1 VEIGYVRITNSI
13 LHHRSLAGLQEQLE
27 GIERAQRK
35 IASGLEVQRP
45 SDDPVSTGPI
55 MRASSAL
62 RALEQHRRNISAG
75 TARLAA
81 EESVLEQADDTLVRA
96 KELAIGQS
104 GGTGTTATRAAAA
117 GEVRSL
123 LDHVQDLAN
132 TVYGGSYLFGGDYTD
147 RPPFPDGGPDPAAP
161 PSGSRRIEVAPGST
175 VETNHDA
182 QEIFFDSGVV
192 DALDELATALAADD
206 AEGVRDSI
214 SSLDGAFDE
223 IQELLAEVGA
233 RSRRMDIAESNSDAL
248 EVNLRS
254 LRSDLRDADL
264 EQAVTELVNRQT
276 GYQAA
281 MLANA
286 RILQSTLTDYL

>member
-1 VEIGYVRITNSI
+1 MRITNSI

-132 TVYGGSYLFGGDYTD
+132 TVYGGSYLFAGDYTD
-147 RPPFPDGGPDPAAP
+147 RPPFPAGGPDPAAP
-161 PSGSRRIEVAPGST
+161 PSGSRRTEVAPGST

-254 LRSDLRDADL
+254 LRSDLQDADL